1 MIRLKRVR
9 TLGDIMTSGGM
20 VGIVNGITAEIA
32 GNVNDPDPRV
42 RATLRRQ
49 VFIERGGRGAARA
62 VGQVGI
68 APYLRG
74 VEAARGPLHRAVGQ
88 SGGS

>member
-20 VGIVNGITAEIA
+20 AGIVSGLASEIA
-32 GNVNDPDPRV
+32 RNVSDPDPRV
-42 RATLRRQ
+42 RATLRTQ
-49 VFIERGGRGAARA
+49 VFTERGGRGAAR
-62 VGQVGI
+62 VIGQVGI
-68 APYLRG
+68 APYLRS
-74 VEAARGPLHRAVGQ
+74 VEAKRGALHRALGQ